1 MSVVQSQLCR
11 HDFDMAKNNQNYFT
25 LLTDLKNV
33 FISVAPNGQNG
44 PDLART
50 GPNMVCDGWD
60 QL

>member
-1 MSVVQSQLCR
+1 
-11 HDFDMAKNNQNYFT
+11 MAKNNQNYFT